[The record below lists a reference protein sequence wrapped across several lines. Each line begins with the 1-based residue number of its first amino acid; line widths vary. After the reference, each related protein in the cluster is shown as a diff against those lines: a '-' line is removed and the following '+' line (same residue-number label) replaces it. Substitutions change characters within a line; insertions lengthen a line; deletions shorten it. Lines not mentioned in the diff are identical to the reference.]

1 MIGGSDGNIDPFKGM
16 NLEFLSKGALINILG
31 NTPNLNGND
40 NLTNVGAGTG
50 GVGNSMSGF
59 LGSTSPIGGIFGSDG
74 LPTFDP
80 SSIQSNPVLS
90 TLYDNGVF
98 DQQIADS
105 IQNQLSSDNPFAANI
120 EAFQEW
126 QRDNDL
132 LGDSGAVGDSLAG
145 DQMGSSLANALFAPV
160 VQSGQDPL
168 LANDDKTFEDILAEI
183 QQQATSQAVTGT
195 GDLAGGLQV
204 LGGIFGDLGGA
215 LGDKAKGVVDFVLDI
230 LDGVELV
237 ETDPATGKPTV
248 IIDDTLGNIW
258 DKAKEGWE
266 AIFGDGSWSASGGGG
281 EPSSGALEGIFGPLI
296 GAGVA
301 VATKDS
307 QDTTEAPVTP
317 QDTTGGAADVPE
329 NIGST
334 GTKGTDGG
342 FNADRNSD
350 DPTITGTPTT
360 PRPTTISSGPQ
371 DTQQKETDGTFRP
384 DETGGR
390 PTKNPIGSSDVVKTT
405 PDTELPFP
413 GYGGGIVDVNSTPI
427 VDEILGTT
435 TISSGT
441 GDTQEKQEPPLTPRP
456 DETGYNLGI
465 QDGDNEQNPDDDET
479 PLIIDPPNGGGGAG
493 GFGGFSGGARA
504 SGGGGASGSFDQPA
518 LNRRVNANEG
528 LLSMGNLDYLR
539 QLQERMYGQ

>member
-1 MIGGSDGNIDPFKGM
+1 
-16 NLEFLSKGALINILG
+16 
-31 NTPNLNGND
+31 
-40 NLTNVGAGTG
+40 
-50 GVGNSMSGF
+50 
-59 LGSTSPIGGIFGSDG
+59 
-74 LPTFDP
+74 
-80 SSIQSNPVLS
+80 
-90 TLYDNGVF
+90 
-98 DQQIADS
+98 
-105 IQNQLSSDNPFAANI
+105 
-120 EAFQEW
+120 
-126 QRDNDL
+126 
-132 LGDSGAVGDSLAG
+132 
-145 DQMGSSLANALFAPV
+145 
-160 VQSGQDPL
+160 
-168 LANDDKTFEDILAEI
+168 
-183 QQQATSQAVTGT
+183 
-195 GDLAGGLQV
+195 
-204 LGGIFGDLGGA
+204 
-215 LGDKAKGVVDFVLDI
+215 LDI

-427 VDEILGTT
+427 VDEILRYWRYSRETRTT
-435 TISSGT
+435 
-441 GDTQEKQEPPLTPRP
+441 
-456 DETGYNLGI
+456 
-465 QDGDNEQNPDDDET
+465 
-479 PLIIDPPNGGGGAG
+479 
-493 GFGGFSGGARA
+493 
-504 SGGGGASGSFDQPA
+504 FD
-518 LNRRVNANEG
+518 
-528 LLSMGNLDYLR
+528 S
-539 QLQERMYGQ
+539 